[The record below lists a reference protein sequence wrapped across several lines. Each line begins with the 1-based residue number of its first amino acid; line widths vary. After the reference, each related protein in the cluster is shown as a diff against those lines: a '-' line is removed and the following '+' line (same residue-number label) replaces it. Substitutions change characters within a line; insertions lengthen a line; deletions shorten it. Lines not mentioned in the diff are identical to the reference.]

1 MVFLSATITLSN
13 QNKLEI
19 SQNLSNIEFTSRD
32 RRDAQLPS
40 WGIMSNSGTLEARD
54 DNGVLKQYAKD
65 GLLENATIDIYLNV
79 NSRKEHKGKFVI
91 TGAEEN
97 RQTALVELEFEDVLK
112 SWQSVQMPVYY
123 YPYYPRQ
130 IYANDILQYIAESSG
145 FIVNYADE
153 QTENRLKKLYVE
165 FPTLEEGSLWAQM
178 TKICEVGSCYI
189 YSDDN
194 GVPNIYYGG
203 GT

>member
-91 TGAEEN
+91 TSAEKN
-97 RQTALVELEFEDVLK
+97 RLNGFVKLEFEDILK
-112 SWQSVQMPVYY
+112 LWQTKEMPQYY
-123 YPYYPRQ
+123 YPIFPRN
-130 IYANDILQYIAESSG
+130 IYVKDILESIAEEAN
-145 FIVNYADE
+145 ITINYADSATE
-153 QTENRLKKLYVE
+153 QRLRVLSIVYPKI
-165 FPTLEEGSLWAQM
+165 EEGSLWAQM